1 MACVIKNN
9 IFASDMSVFN
19 EYISLISYNFRK
31 LRHINN
37 QSIDFISEKTGID
50 TQVLARLENE
60 KNCGLSTAI
69 GIAIH
74 FKITLNDLIKERDY
88 NKDEIF
94 ALKKRESTH
103 RSLIPHEMHFDLFNL
118 LASEPEYIN
127 RISLLKWIEYLDYRA
142 QKVKVIHDKYRK
154 NKKNAILNKINTLS
168 LNQSVIYQKKNH
180 IMLFEYIFKN
190 RLKHLKLR
198 RECDTYIC
206 TRIL

>member
-94 ALKKRESTH
+94 ALKKREVPAQLEKYDGFKHIDIAVPEAKINIEVDGIHHNFNSTQALRDLKRTYH
-103 RSLIPHEMHFDLFNL
+103 SFLKGYYTLRIPNSLVRNDSF
-118 LASEPEYIN
+118 
-127 RISLLKWIEYLDYRA
+127 LDETA
-142 QKVKVIHDKYRK
+142 NFIVKILNENYDNI
-154 NKKNAILNKINTLS
+154 NKKNFYD
-168 LNQSVIYQKKNH
+168 Q
-180 IMLFEYIFKN
+180 
-190 RLKHLKLR
+190 
-198 RECDTYIC
+198 
-206 TRIL
+206 